1 MNNNKTKIKN
11 KKDPR
16 KIRSFRLGKLEL
28 DKLNKVALKR
38 KTNASVVLRDLIN
51 TL

>member
-1 MNNNKTKIKN
+1 MKTNNNKLKT

-28 DKLNKVALKR
+28 DKLNKLALKR
-38 KTNASVVLRDLIN
+38 KTNTSVVLRDLIN